1 VLNKMNNTTI
11 FIIIGIASGIING
24 LTGLGHAGAILIG
37 LTLSGTMRD
46 YSTMV
51 GTALYSQLFPVVAL
65 GVWEFYKRGQIDF
78 YAGNVILAV
87 LLFSVFIG
95 AWLKQYVSTKY
106 AKLITAILLLL
117 TAFKFLQEAYKE

>member
-1 VLNKMNNTTI
+1 MNKTI
-11 FIIIGIASGIING
+11 IFMIIGLVSGIING

-37 LTLSGTMRD
+37 LTLSGTMSD

-65 GVWEFYKRGQIDF
+65 GVWEFYKRKQIDF

-87 LLFSVFIG
+87 LVFSVFIG
-95 AWLKQYVSTKY
+95 AWMKKYVSERP
-106 AKLITAILLLL
+106 AKIITAVLLLL
-117 TAFKFLQEAYKE
+117 TAFKFLQDAYNE

>member
-1 VLNKMNNTTI
+1 MNKTII
-11 FIIIGIASGIING
+11 FIIIGILSGIING

-37 LTLSGTMRD
+37 LTLSGTMSN

-87 LLFSVFIG
+87 LVFSVFIG
-95 AWLKQYVSTKY
+95 AWLKKYVSERP
-106 AKLITAILLLL
+106 AKVITAILLLL
-117 TAFKFLQEAYKE
+117 TAFKFLQDAYNE